1 MEGGVLDDGKWVAA
15 YYIGES
21 SRFCQYRCH
30 ASPFLLPGLSALLGR
45 RKGGGPGLRQF
56 EVRYKFVVS
65 AQP

>member
-1 MEGGVLDDGKWVAA
+1 MMGSGTVAA
-15 YYIGES
+15 HYIGES
-21 SRFCQYRCH
+21 NKFCQYLRH
-30 ASPFLLPGLSALLGR
+30 ASLSLLPGLSALLSR